1 MNRKASLNISK
12 KKNQVLSRSMRYTPG
27 ALSQKP
33 EDYTPSNPYQR
44 QRVKSLE
51 TDIDIQQEKENK
63 T

>member
-1 MNRKASLNISK
+1 
-12 KKNQVLSRSMRYTPG
+12 MRYTPG

-33 EDYTPSNPYQR
+33 ENYTPSNPYQR

-51 TDIDIQQEKENK
+51 TNGDIQQEKENK